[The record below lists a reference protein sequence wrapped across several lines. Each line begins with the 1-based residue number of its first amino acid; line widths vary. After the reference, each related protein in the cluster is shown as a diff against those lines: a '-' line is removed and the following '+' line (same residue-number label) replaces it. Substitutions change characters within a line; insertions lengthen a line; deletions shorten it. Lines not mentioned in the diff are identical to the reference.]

1 MGLTITIVS
10 LVSSACIS
18 SLIVNVEIG
27 SRAEQGSSIKLNEG
41 AFAPAIQGPPHR
53 AGATVR
59 RADERADPAAH
70 DLQHQTGGSDLRQ
83 GGWIGCWRRWGSSAL
98 VPLDWGK
105 FFPLPQAR

>member
-27 SRAEQGSSIKLNEG
+27 SRAEHGLSTKLNEG

-53 AGATVR
+53 AGAMIR
-59 RADERADPAAH
+59 RADECADPVAH
-70 DLQHQTGGSDLRQ
+70 DLQHQTVG
-83 GGWIGCWRRWGSSAL
+83 
-98 VPLDWGK
+98 
-105 FFPLPQAR
+105 